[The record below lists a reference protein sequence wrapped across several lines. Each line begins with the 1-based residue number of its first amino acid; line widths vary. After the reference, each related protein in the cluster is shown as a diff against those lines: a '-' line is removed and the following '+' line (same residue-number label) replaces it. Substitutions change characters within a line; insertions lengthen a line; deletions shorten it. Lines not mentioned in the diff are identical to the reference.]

1 MERGRR
7 PDSVDDGEDI
17 TGRVFGGASRLIHAT
32 DDDPSFQIIAD
43 SAPVPMWVTRLD
55 RRRSFVNR
63 AYTDFLGVSYDEA
76 VDFDWRQIIH
86 PDDAAQVLAQS
97 IAGEASLKPFS
108 LYGRYKRFDGEWR
121 WLHSISHPRWDT
133 AGNHTGFIG
142 VAHDITEAKEA
153 EIALADREEQLSA
166 FVNQTMAGFAQV
178 DLEGVFTLVND
189 RFCEIAGRSREELMR
204 LKMQD
209 ITHPDDLPANIP
221 LFERA
226 VKHGTPYAHE
236 KRYIRGDGSIV
247 WVHNSVAVVRKANGT
262 PYGVL
267 AISLDVSARKRSDAE
282 LHKAAESVRLAIEG
296 AGMATWEIDLR
307 TMEGPWSPNRFDI
320 LGYPRAKSGR
330 GPFTD
335 WVAVIHPEDLE
346 RTRGAVENCFDK
358 GIPFEIEYRILRA
371 DNGEEHWLRSHGS
384 RIAGADGQSD
394 RFVGV
399 SFDITEQKR
408 DEMRR
413 QLLVDELNHR
423 VKNTLAIVQSIAQ
436 QSLGDGASIDEARGK
451 FESRLQALAAA
462 HNLLMRSHWQA
473 TPLRQLIVDTL
484 ASHAAPEKVRIEG
497 PELVIGPKAAV
508 MLALAINEL
517 ATNALKYGAFS
528 TPEGRV
534 DILWSIIPDG
544 RQFRLEWR
552 ESDGPPVSVP
562 ERRSFGT
569 RMIERGLAA
578 EFQGEVSLSFERSGL
593 VCTLVAP
600 TQALAD
606 G

>member
-1 MERGRR
+1 MEENEALGLIYDK
-7 PDSVDDGEDI
+7 PGEPVPM
-17 TGRVFGGASRLIHAT
+17 TGEGRVIQAT

-55 RRRSFVNR
+55 RKRSFVNR
-63 AYTDFLGVSYDEA
+63 AYTDFLGVSYEQA

-86 PDDAAQVLAQS
+86 PEDMAQVLAQS
-97 IAGEASLKPFS
+97 IAGESSLKPFS
-108 LYGRYKRFDGEWR
+108 LFGRYKRFDGEWR
-121 WLHSISHPRWDT
+121 WLHSISHPRWD
-133 AGNHTGFIG
+133 ADGEHTGFIG

-153 EIALADREEQLSA
+153 QVALADREEQLSA

-204 LKMQD
+204 LRMQD

-226 VKHGTPYAHE
+226 VGDGTPYAHE
-236 KRYIRGDGSIV
+236 KRYIRGDGSII

-267 AISLDVSARKRSDAE
+267 AISLDVSARKQSDAE

-296 AGMATWEIDLR
+296 AGMATWELDLR

-330 GPFTD
+330 GPFVD
-335 WVAVIHPEDLE
+335 WLAVIHPDDLNRA
-346 RTRGAVENCFDK
+346 RTAAENCFDR

-384 RIAGADGQSD
+384 RILGADGQSD

-399 SFDITEQKR
+399 SFEITEQKR
-408 DEMRR
+408 AEMRR

-436 QSLGDGASIDEARGK
+436 QSLGDGASIDAARIK
-451 FESRLQALAAA
+451 FENRLQALASA

-473 TPLRQLIVDTL
+473 TPLRQLVIDTL
-484 ASHAAPEKVRIEG
+484 ASHASSEKISIEG
-497 PELVIGPKAAV
+497 PDLVIGPKAAV

-528 TPEGRV
+528 TAEGHV
-534 DILWSIIPDG
+534 DIRWTTMPDTQ
-544 RQFRLEWR
+544 QFQLEWIER
-552 ESDGPPVSVP
+552 DGPVVKTP
-562 ERRSFGT
+562 ECRSFGT

-578 EFQGEVSLSFERSGL
+578 EFQGEVSLSFRPSGL
-593 VCTLVAP
+593 ICTLVAP
-600 TQALAD
+600 LSALSN